1 MSSRPIRS
9 TRIKVVP
16 VLPEIVSRI
25 NLLEGKY
32 YENIR
37 NEVEAVTKYYKEDAD
52 AIAEFWLSHYE
63 YNLLDFK
70 HIQLLKSV
78 FATTGLK
85 QDLVVEY
92 LNKIEDESLLN
103 KLGAVRINNGKNV
116 FYRIRVGL
124 STDY

>member
-103 KLGAVRINNGKNV
+103 KLGAVRINNGKKV